1 MRRSPYI
8 IVSHFLI
15 SCFFS
20 GTAVLGSSFPVEN
33 LLNTQEPLRMDDL
46 DTSEFLIAPANEI
59 PFPLIYPA
67 EISFYKLLD
76 LASPHFQSLDTF
88 GKLPVIN
95 KFDQAKNG
103 RMHYV
108 RKSPRANG
116 SSLIHSLG
124 KNDPVV
130 KFIKSSPSHSLPTD
144 DELQSFLKNGVKK
157 ETKSTESSNLAS
169 RNPMP
174 NKTFADFRNEAESSI
189 INQIFKRASQN
200 PKPAQTKKELTTSI
214 PTPPDQAS
222 FAPPLSQVAKPKST
236 ARPSASSTLKFK
248 ARKPN
253 LEGKL
258 EPAQASEFYLTTQ
271 NLNDLLQNM
280 EAGPAVAGE
289 LKSVAELWAKA
300 EKNASQSP
308 EVALGV
314 KSILLQAKVSKARTD
329 PYGEAALRGAQPDE
343 KYYIIGIDKDV
354 LSNVVTIW
362 SKEVEVHPGENM
374 VELSSNDVIYQN

>member
-20 GTAVLGSSFPVEN
+20 GTAVLGSSFPIEN

-46 DTSEFLIAPANEI
+46 DTSAFLIAPANEI
-59 PFPLIYPA
+59 PLPLIYPA

-76 LASPHFQSLDTF
+76 LASPHFQSLDTL
-88 GKLPVIN
+88 GKLPLIN
-95 KFDQAKNG
+95 KFDQVNNG
-103 RMHYV
+103 RIHYV

-116 SSLIHSLG
+116 SNLIHSQG

-130 KFIKSSPSHSLPTD
+130 KFIKSSPTHSLPTD

-157 ETKSTESSNLAS
+157 SNKTTNSTQVKTGNSSS
-169 RNPMP
+169 D
-174 NKTFADFRNEAESSI
+174 KTFAEFRNEAESSI
-189 INQIFKRASQN
+189 ISQIFKHSRSREKMQEQDFGIEQETSSYSKTNSQ
-200 PKPAQTKKELTTSI
+200 PFPQTDNSKELF
-214 PTPPDQAS
+214 PV
-222 FAPPLSQVAKPKST
+222 L
-236 ARPSASSTLKFK
+236 SSTLMLK

-253 LEGKL
+253 PEGKL

-271 NLNDLLQNM
+271 NLNDLLQNL

-300 EKNASQSP
+300 EKNASQAP

-362 SKEVEVHPGENM
+362 SKEVEVQPGENV